1 MKSSMAGWIGFA
13 GIVMLIVGGID
24 FFQGLIGVSKDDYF
38 VVTGSG
44 YLVFSLTTWGWL
56 MMIWGVILV
65 LVGLGLLGG
74 QDWAR
79 WVAIVAVTVNFF
91 AQLGFLG
98 NGQYPLWT
106 LTALTLNVIVLYAL
120 TARWEESTADLRHA

>member
-1 MKSSMAGWIGFA
+1 MKNSMAGWIGFA
-13 GIVMLIVGGID
+13 GIVIIVIGGIN
-24 FFQGLIGVSKDDYF
+24 FFQGLIGVTEDDYF

-44 YLVFSLTTWGWL
+44 FLVVSLTTWGWL
-56 MMIWGVILV
+56 MMIWGAIMV
-65 LVGLGLLGG
+65 LVGFGLLGG

-79 WVAIVAVTVNFF
+79 WVAIVAVVVNFF

-120 TARWEESTADLRHA
+120 TARWDESKADLSRA